1 MLARVMSPR
10 QRLWALVTLCDARQ
24 RALSSMRF
32 ARFVG
37 VTVALFVAI
46 PMVFVAVRGGRDV
59 LDAVALRGLA
69 LLSWGAAGLA
79 ALAAAGDLAGKDRA
93 EGVEALA
100 RQRGYRPAELATARV
115 LAAIRRIATVTGV
128 PALALCAL
136 ALAMSGSAALAWLRL
151 ELCVAVVAYVLLLAA
166 VLGGLARWSARV
178 SPGHGR
184 WLLLALLLVPE
195 LARAVWTR
203 VPGVIEVFG
212 WVSHQ
217 LLFIGARG
225 A

>member
-1 MLARVMSPR
+1 MSPR

-24 RALSSMRF
+24 RTLASMRL

-37 VTVALFVAI
+37 AAVALAIALPMAVVA
-46 PMVFVAVRGGRDV
+46 AHGGRDI

-69 LLSWGAAGLA
+69 LLSWGAAGIA
-79 ALAAAGDLAGKDRA
+79 AIGAATDLAGKDRA
-93 EGVEALA
+93 EGVESLALQRGYGPADLALA
-100 RQRGYRPAELATARV
+100 RSV
-115 LAAIRRIATVTGV
+115 AAIRRIAVVTGV
-128 PALALCAL
+128 PALALCGL
-136 ALAMSGSAALAWLRL
+136 ALAMSGSAGLAWLRL
-151 ELCVAVVAYVLLLAA
+151 ELCAAVAGYVALLAV

-184 WLLLALLLVPE
+184 GLLLALLLLPE
-195 LARAVWTR
+195 LARAAWTR
-203 VPGVIEVFG
+203 IPGVIELFG
-212 WVSHQ
+212 WLAHQ